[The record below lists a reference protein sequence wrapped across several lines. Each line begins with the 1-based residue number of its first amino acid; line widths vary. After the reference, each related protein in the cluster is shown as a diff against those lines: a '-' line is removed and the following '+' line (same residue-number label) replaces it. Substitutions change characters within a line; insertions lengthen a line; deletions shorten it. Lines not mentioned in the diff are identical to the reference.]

1 MYQLIKQVEQY
12 YQTIID
18 FLSQKQIWNLF
29 YIKELTTYN
38 LQDSS
43 TQTFEI
49 DIALEAKDDVKMFK
63 LLAHKFTFKIN
74 KKMLNNQT
82 PQQNKAFLEQLEK
95 FYHRILI
102 SILIVRS
109 KYKTLLKLLKG
120 HKPFLQYK
128 IEPTLKNFLLG
139 MIDLTQTL
147 QNDEDDMNDEMF
159 SDYADEYDEEE
170 DGDDDGNYF
179 S

>member
-1 MYQLIKQVEQY
+1 MHKLIKQVEQY
-12 YQTIID
+12 HQTIID
-18 FLSQKQIWNLF
+18 FLAQKDLWNLF

-38 LQDSS
+38 LQDST
-43 TQTFEI
+43 TQIFEI
-49 DIALEAKDDVKMFK
+49 DLALEAKDDVKMFK

-74 KKMLNNQT
+74 KKVLNNPTT
-82 PQQNKAFLEQLEK
+82 PQQNKSFLEQLEK
-95 FYHRILI
+95 FYHRILL

-120 HKPFLQYK
+120 HKPFLNYK

-139 MIDLTQTL
+139 MIDLTQAL
-147 QNDEDDMNDEMF
+147 QSAEDDMNEEMF

-170 DGDDDGNYF
+170 EDDDDNYF